1 MKLLLKQVENVLRGV
16 EVQIKSLR
24 QYAINDETLKTFGAE
39 LEDRV
44 LKNVLAKVPMGAMPD
59 IYGTTKDQIAE
70 HKLLNAIAHFVLQ
83 KDPRSVAESE
93 MKALGLTTGAGG
105 GFLVPEEFIAE
116 VQRKLVADT
125 VFRNVSRIFTGVSRK
140 GTIPQETGTV
150 NVTWEGENVTGTEN
164 TNPKFGS
171 LSWSLSKMKVLE
183 KISNELVREGEVDIL
198 DIVTDMIAEQVG
210 LAEELTFM
218 DGSGS
223 GRPTGL
229 RALTGVGSRNQAGA
243 NLAYDDFVDLKHD
256 LKSQYRKKAV
266 WLLENTRLA
275 LTAKIKDSNGLPI
288 FLNIGQLG
296 GKGVTDSVPPNTIGF
311 ILGSPTF
318 EQNDIPTDL
327 GGGTNE
333 SEIWFGD
340 YKRAYAVFDGGTM
353 EVSSTTEGFAAFET
367 DQIAI
372 KAIKYV
378 DGKGNIAE
386 AVKKLAQ
393 VK

>member
-24 QYAINDETLKTFGAE
+24 QYAINDETLKTFGAA

-44 LKNVLAKVPMGAMPD
+44 LKNVLAKVPLGNMPD
-59 IYGTTKDQIAE
+59 IHGTSDLET
-70 HKLLNAIAHFVLQ
+70 HKQLNKVAHFILTEN
-83 KDPRSVAESE
+83 PRSCDKGE

-105 GFLVPEEFIAE
+105 GFMVPEEFIAE
-116 VQRKLVADT
+116 VQRKLTKDA
-125 VFRNVSRIFTGVSRK
+125 VFRNISRIFTGVSRK

-150 NVTWEGENVTGTEN
+150 NVTWSGENVTGTEN

-171 LSWSLSKMKVLE
+171 LSWSLSKMLVLE
-183 KISNELVREGEVDIL
+183 KISNELVRESEVDIL
-198 DIVTDMIAEQVG
+198 DLVTDMIAEQII

-229 RALTGVGSRNQAGA
+229 RALANVGSRNQAGA
-243 NLAYDDFVDLKHD
+243 NLAYDDLVDIKHD
-256 LKSQYRKKAV
+256 LLSQYRKNGIY
-266 WLLENTRLA
+266 LMDNTILA
-275 LTAKIKDSNGLPI
+275 LIAKLKDSNGLPL

-296 GKGVTDSVPPNTIGF
+296 GKGITDNVPVNTVGF
-311 ILGSPTF
+311 ILGSPVM
-318 EQNDIPTDL
+318 EQNDIPTNL
-327 GGGTNE
+327 GGGSNE
-333 SEIWFGD
+333 SEIWYGD
-340 YKRAYAVFDGGTM
+340 YKRAYAIFDGGTM
-353 EVSSTTEGFAAFET
+353 EVSSTTEGFTTFET

-372 KAIKYV
+372 KATKYV